1 METTVFNIKGMTC
14 MGCVNSIT
22 RVLQQLPG
30 VGKVEVSLEQEQAK
44 INFDPAKTA
53 LTELKAT
60 IEDGGFEVVA

>member
-30 VGKVEVSLEQEQAK
+30 VGKVEVSLGQEQAK

-60 IEDGGFEVVA
+60 IEDAGFEVVD